1 MDAKKEI
8 RQFLLDYLKNS
19 EWDSETRHLISSL
32 LHGEGKIFH
41 ESAPFTWGE
50 FSYYIASV
58 FREDTEFHDEQTAC
72 AGIVELLILAT
83 DIIDE
88 LADGDAK
95 SPVLS
100 ELTPQRTLTLSSML
114 LMESFYLILKC
125 SAADRLGKLSCV
137 IRNLRT
143 ASIGQWRDLS
153 FRITGNAPSE
163 SDYFALTE
171 QKSVSLMRLVFEMN
185 AIENEPVWEDIT
197 RYIGFSGQLRN
208 DAADILRDTKSDL
221 TNRKATLP
229 LIKAVE
235 FSKQKDGGRLL
246 DQLNLLGTS
255 WDDSLLRQNIRDY
268 IKKTG
273 AIDYCLIL
281 SKVYL
286 NRAIKLI
293 KNYGEAQH
301 DKSDVK
307 QLIDYLER

>member
-1 MDAKKEI
+1 MDIKKEI
-8 RQFLLDYLKNS
+8 RRFLLDYLKNS
-19 EWDSETRHLISSL
+19 EWDSETCNLISSL

-41 ESAPFTWGE
+41 EPALFTWGE
-50 FSYYIASV
+50 FSFYISSV
-58 FREDTEFHDEQTAC
+58 FCEDAAVHDEQAAC
-72 AGIVELLILAT
+72 AATVELLILAT

-88 LADGDAK
+88 LADGDME

-100 ELTPQRTLTLSSML
+100 KLTPQRTLTLSSML
-114 LMESFYLILKC
+114 LMESLYLILKY

-153 FRITGNAPSE
+153 FRITENVPSE
-163 SDYFALTE
+163 RDYFSLIE
-171 QKSVSLMRLVFEMN
+171 QKSVSLLRLVFEVN
-185 AIENEPVWEDIT
+185 AIENVPAWENIA

-208 DAADILRDTKSDL
+208 DAADILRDAKSDL

-235 FSKQKDGGRLL
+235 FSKQKDNGWLF
-246 DQLNLLGTS
+246 DQLKLLGTS
-255 WDDSLLRQNIRDY
+255 RDGSRLRQDIRDY

-286 NRAIKLI
+286 NRAVQLI
-293 KNYGEAQH
+293 KNCGETQR
-301 DKSDVK
+301 DKTRIQ
-307 QLIDYLER
+307 QLIDYLEG